1 VKQASIP
8 RNRADRGADD
18 DPRSPHPTRVPAG
31 RGGRGR
37 RPDLS
42 LSLPLAKGKVEAA
55 DGEGFAPNAFI
66 RIASDGQIVLT
77 MPYVEM
83 GQGTYT
89 AIPMLIAKSWRW
101 A

>member
-1 VKQASIP
+1 
-8 RNRADRGADD
+8 
-18 DPRSPHPTRVPAG
+18 
-31 RGGRGR
+31 
-37 RPDLS
+37 
-42 LSLPLAKGKVEAA
+42 LAKGKVEAA